1 MSEQQIPAGWYP
13 DPVDTDSDPRPQRWW
28 DGKGWTA
35 ETRPAPTDA
44 TPSGATPADA
54 PPAAGATAPGA
65 TAPGAGDTAVLEGTV
80 LDASGQTVHYPP
92 LPPYAGQYGTKPT
105 GSKPSKPVLVAA
117 SVAAVLGLLVGSG
130 ITYLV
135 MDGNHDK
142 TDSAPSADGR
152 RSGGGFGI
160 GGLGEGG
167 SGGNGGGNGGSGSNG
182 GSSGGSGS
190 SGGNTNPGDPFGFGN
205 GGIGGGAGGTGGGNG
220 TGGSGGGSGKSSA
233 VAVDTVNGIS
243 LPVPTGWKGGTT
255 GDGYAGLTVGDYT
268 CADGQ
273 DNCSLGGVFTTQI
286 KGTDAKQAA
295 QDDIAEAA
303 KAAYGKLNSH
313 KELKNEAV
321 TVAGRSGYLVRWQV
335 DAEQGNPGYVETVV
349 FPTADGKALTAVH
362 FGFDIADKAPGLNQ
376 MDTILKGIAKADV
389 SSTGGG
395 NGTTT

>member
-35 ETRPAPTDA
+35 ETRPAPTAPTAPTDA
-44 TPSGATPADA
+44 TPTDATPADA
-54 PPAAGATAPGA
+54 PPAAPDAGAAAPGV
-65 TAPGAGDTAVLEGTV
+65 GDTAVLEGTV

-135 MDGNHDK
+135 MDGNRGETK
-142 TDSAPSADGR
+142 SAAPSTDGR
-152 RSGGGFGI
+152 RSGGGFGN

-167 SGGNGGGNGGSGSNG
+167 IGGNGGNGSNG
-182 GSSGGSGS
+182 GSGGDTS
-190 SGGNTNPGDPFGFGN
+190 PGDPFGFGN
-205 GGIGGGAGGTGGGNG
+205 GGLGGGIGGGTGGSGGTGGGNG
-220 TGGSGGGSGKSSA
+220 GNGSGKSSA

-243 LPVPTGWKGGTT
+243 LPVPTGWKGATT

-268 CADGQ
+268 CADGK

-295 QDDIAEAA
+295 QSDIADAA
-303 KAAYGKLNSH
+303 DAAYGKLNSH

-389 SSTGGG
+389 GSTGGG

>member
-35 ETRPAPTDA
+35 ETRPAPTAPTAPTDTA
-44 TPSGATPADA
+44 PTGTIPTGTAPADA
-54 PPAAGATAPGA
+54 PPAAGAAAPGPAAPGA
-65 TAPGAGDTAVLEGTV
+65 EDTAVLEGTV

-92 LPPYAGQYGTKPT
+92 LPPYAGHYGAKPT
-105 GSKPSKPVLVAA
+105 RSKPSKPVLVAA
-117 SVAAVLGLLVGSG
+117 SVAALLGLLAGSG

-135 MDGNHDK
+135 MDGNRSETK
-142 TDSAPSADGR
+142 SAAGPSNDGR
-152 RSGGGFGI
+152 RSGGGFGS

-167 SGGNGGGNGGSGSNG
+167 SGG
-182 GSSGGSGS
+182 

-205 GGIGGGAGGTGGGNG
+205 GGIGGGNGNGSGGT
-220 TGGSGGGSGKSSA
+220 GGGSGKSSA
-233 VAVDTVNGIS
+233 IAVDTVNGIS
-243 LPVPTGWKGGTT
+243 LPVPSGWEGGTT
-255 GDGYAGLTVGDYT
+255 NDGYAGLTVGDYT
-268 CADGQ
+268 CADGK

-286 KGTDAKQAA
+286 AGTDAKQAA
-295 QDDIAEAA
+295 QNDIADAA

-335 DAEQGNPGYVETVV
+335 DAEQGNPGYVQTVV

-376 MDTILKGIAKADV
+376 MDTILKGIAKADA

-395 NGTTT
+395 HGTTT